1 MTFATG
7 MAVVQA
13 SKKIV
18 DELRAR
24 AAMIWDVDVD
34 GVVWEDGFAKPA
46 GSNVGDF
53 APLSLKEIAA
63 KKALTGGPLTASASV
78 NAGGQAPGFT
88 TQFCDV
94 EVDPET
100 GKVTVLRFVAAQDV
114 GKAIHPSYVEG
125 QIQGGVT
132 QGIGWALNEE
142 YIYDKNGRLDNAGF
156 LDYRVPVAPDVPM
169 IDAVLVEVPNPA
181 HPYGAKGVGEVNIC
195 PPMAAIANA
204 IDNAIGRRLTEL
216 PMSPPK
222 VRAALD
228 APGADD

>member
-18 DELRAR
+18 DELRAGGDDLGR
-24 AAMIWDVDVD
+24 RCRRR
-34 GVVWEDGFAKPA
+34 GLGRRLAKLA
-46 GSNVGDF
+46 GSNAGFPAAV
-53 APLSLKEIAA
+53 ACKQVA